1 MRLRWIGLL
10 VVATT
15 MLGCGYALVGRSS
28 TLPEDVKSIYVEAL
42 TNMTNRPQVDQLLTQ
57 AIIDEF
63 VTRQRFKVVSDRE
76 TADAV
81 LSGSVTN
88 FRARPVAFSRT
99 SGGRAQEYEILIY
112 AKMAFLRTDNDEV
125 LWKQDFYQ
133 FRESY
138 EIEESETGFFD
149 AEDLAIEEVADLFA
163 ETLVIDVL
171 EGF

>member
-1 MRLRWIGLL
+1 MRRRWIGLV
-10 VVATT
+10 VVATS
-15 MLGCGYALVGRSS
+15 MVGCGYALVGRSS
-28 TLPEDVKSIYVEAL
+28 TLPEDVKSIYIEAL
-42 TNMTNRPQVDQLLTQ
+42 TNQTNRPQVDQLLTQ

-63 VTRQRFKVVSDRE
+63 VTRQRFKVVSSPD
-76 TADAV
+76 TADAI
-81 LSGSVTN
+81 LSGTVTN
-88 FRARPVAFSRT
+88 FRARPVTFSRT

-112 AKMAFLRTDNDEV
+112 ARMALLRTDNDEV

-138 EIEESETGFFD
+138 EIEESAADFFD
-149 AEDLAIEEVADLFA
+149 AEDLAIEEVAVLFA